1 MKVSSSEYLLL
12 AAVVVEVAVRNF
24 SVMLPNIL
32 LFRCCTCL
40 LRLLLIAL
48 ALIESDKFIT
58 VYGYTFKLSCS
69 TIFHCVLVLLLQY
82 NCD

>member
-32 LFRCCTCL
+32 LFRCSVAHVC
-40 LRLLLIAL
+40 
-48 ALIESDKFIT
+48 
-58 VYGYTFKLSCS
+58 
-69 TIFHCVLVLLLQY
+69 
-82 NCD
+82 